1 MAFMSSNIS
10 LSTPPT
16 VMPFDLEQVIRDIS
30 LRNSDTGRIG
40 RARRNRSRRARQHA
54 NMQSQQQPATQQ
66 HADIQAIQ
74 HTIHDSNDDDLAILN
89 SIMMHSSDETESDS
103 SDETESDSSDETES
117 IDSIKHAS
125 LSDFSIFKVV
135 NSSENCGICYEKS
148 DVKTPCL
155 HSFCTSCI
163 TKWVC
168 DEEKRNC
175 PYCRFNFP

>member
-30 LRNSDTGRIG
+30 LRNSSDETE
-40 RARRNRSRRARQHA
+40 S
-54 NMQSQQQPATQQ
+54 
-66 HADIQAIQ
+66 
-74 HTIHDSNDDDLAILN
+74 DSSDETESDSSEDDDLAILN
-89 SIMMHSSDETESDS
+89 SIMTHR

-125 LSDFSIFKVV
+125 LAEFSIFKVV

>member
-66 HADIQAIQ
+66 HANMQSQQPDA
-74 HTIHDSNDDDLAILN
+74 D
-89 SIMMHSSDETESDS
+89 
-103 SDETESDSSDETES
+103 
-117 IDSIKHAS
+117 IKHAS
-125 LSDFSIFKVV
+125 LADFSIFKVV
-135 NSSENCGICYEKS
+135 NSSEKCCICYEKS